1 MNDEKKNI
9 NFWKDKIKIGGFRFT
24 ETRKAVLHTLIKNS
38 GEYNIE
44 ELHSLVSA
52 EYPKIGIATVYRA
65 MKLMEKVGLVSRHY
79 DNENDRY
86 NYSVDESGSL
96 KAYKY
101 KDLQNTEKNNFVM
114 EKNHKTSTKSYSD
127 ILPFSDMDS
136 NYEDL
141 RNSER
146 IKTLEKQMSIWLK
159 DLKKLKREKEITLE
173 DIIKDLAKIDEIIK
187 NHGNE
192 RSNLIQI
199 LLDVQKEC
207 NWLPKHV
214 LFYISDKLKIP
225 LTNVYNIASFYKYFN
240 LEPQG
245 KYNILVCMGTACYVR
260 GSMNLL
266 QRIVNVLGVKPGDT
280 TSDYRFTL
288 DTVNCLGACA
298 LGPVMM
304 VDNKY
309 YTNPSTKKL
318 KKIFSKFN

>member
-1 MNDEKKNI
+1 MKDEKKNI
-9 NFWKDKIKIGGFRFT
+9 NFWKDKISTSGFRFT
-24 ETRKAVLHTLIKNS
+24 ETRRAVLHTLIENPGK
-38 GEYNIE
+38 YNIE
-44 ELHSLVSA
+44 EIHSLVCA
-52 EYPKIGIATVYRA
+52 EYPKLGIATVYRT
-65 MKLMEKVGLVSRHY
+65 MKLMEKIGLVSRHY

-86 NYSVDESGSL
+86 NYSIDESSSL
-96 KAYKY
+96 ETY
-101 KDLQNTEKNNFVM
+101 KDKDFQNTEQNNFVI
-114 EKNHKTSTKSYSD
+114 EKNHKNSPQSYSD
-127 ILPFSDMDS
+127 VLPFSGKDS

-141 RNSER
+141 KSSGR
-146 IKTLEKQMSIWLK
+146 IKTLEKQMSIWLR
-159 DLKKLKREKEITLE
+159 DLNKLKREKEITLE
-173 DIIKDLAKIDEIIK
+173 DMIKDLTRIEEIIK

-207 NWLPKHV
+207 NWLPKYV

-280 TSDYRFTL
+280 TSDLRFTL

-304 VDNKY
+304 VGNKY
-309 YTNPSTKKL
+309 YTDPSTRKL

>member
-1 MNDEKKNI
+1 MSDEKKNI
-9 NFWKDKIKIGGFRFT
+9 NFWKDKIRIGGFRFT

-86 NYSVDESGSL
+86 NYSVDEGSSL

-173 DIIKDLAKIDEIIK
+173 DMIKDLSKIDEILK

-192 RSNLIQI
+192 RSNLIQM

-214 LFYISDKLKIP
+214 LFYISDKLEIP

>member
-1 MNDEKKNI
+1 MDDKERAI
-9 NFWKDKIKIGGFRFT
+9 NFWKDKIKASGFRFT
-24 ETRKAVLHTLIKNS
+24 ETRKAILYTLIENP

-44 ELHSLVSA
+44 ELHSLVCVK
-52 EYPKIGIATVYRA
+52 YPKIGIATIYRA
-65 MKLMEKVGLVSRHY
+65 MKLMEKIGLVNKYY
-79 DNENDRY
+79 DNENIRS
-86 NYSVDESGSL
+86 NYRLNNIRTSKTFKNFQKMEQHSSVL
-96 KAYKY
+96 K
-101 KDLQNTEKNNFVM
+101 
-114 EKNHKTSTKSYSD
+114 KNHKTDSRDYHDVLSLSD
-127 ILPFSDMDS
+127 TGS
-136 NYEDL
+136 NYKDL
-141 RNSER
+141 REPER
-146 IKTLEKQMSIWLK
+146 IKTLERQMSIWLK
-159 DLKKLKREKEITLE
+159 DLNKLKREKEITLE
-173 DIIKDLAKIDEIIK
+173 DMVKDLTKIDEILK

-199 LLDVQKEC
+199 LLDIQKDC

-245 KYNILVCMGTACYVR
+245 KYNIVVCMGTACYVR

-266 QRIVNVLGVKPGDT
+266 QRIVNVLGVDPGDT
-280 TSDYRFTL
+280 TNDLRFTL

-304 VDNKY
+304 VGNKY

-318 KKIFSKFN
+318 KQIFSKFD

>member
-1 MNDEKKNI
+1 MNDKKRTI
-9 NFWKDKIKIGGFRFT
+9 NFWKDKIKVGGLRFT
-24 ETRKAVLHTLIKNS
+24 ETRKAILCTLIENT
-38 GEYNIE
+38 GEYNVE
-44 ELHSLVSA
+44 ELHSLVSIK
-52 EYPKIGIATVYRA
+52 YPEIGIATVYRA
-65 MKLMEKVGLVSRHY
+65 MRLMEKIGLVSRNY
-79 DNENDRY
+79 NNENIRSTYRLNNISTSKTYKNLKDKEQY
-86 NYSVDESGSL
+86 NFGV
-96 KAYKY
+96 KRK
-101 KDLQNTEKNNFVM
+101 
-114 EKNHKTSTKSYSD
+114 HKTDSRDDYS
-127 ILPFSDMDS
+127 LSSFSDTGSD
-136 NYEDL
+136 YEDF
-141 RNSER
+141 RDPER

-159 DLKKLKREKEITLE
+159 DLNKLKREKEVTLE
-173 DIIKDLAKIDEIIK
+173 DMIKDLTKIDEILK

-192 RSNLIQI
+192 RSNLIQM

-214 LFYISDKLKIP
+214 LFYISDKLEIP

-260 GSMNLL
+260 GSMDLL

-280 TSDYRFTL
+280 TIDYRFTL